1 MAIEAVPWRAVPR
14 SPGLYAMYGGL
25 PPRTWVA
32 YVGQAGNLAQR
43 LTQHLYRRDSSVT
56 TGVSA
61 VGLNVDHVVQVAWWL
76 HPSFSDENRRAAA
89 ELIAFRVL
97 DPALRSR
104 GGVSQS
110 ANDLATDQ
118 HCIAEVEGLLRG
130 EPAGVYQ
137 PPRLSDLADRLA
149 RIEVRLSKLEMRQGG
164 A

>member
-1 MAIEAVPWRAVPR
+1 MGKHIGVGYAFGPTDNRGGACGDRSGSVRAVPR

-43 LTQHLYRRDSSVT
+43 LTQHRYRRDSSVT
-56 TGVSA
+56 IGVSA

-76 HPSFSDENRRAAA
+76 HPSVSDENRR
-89 ELIAFRVL
+89 
-97 DPALRSR
+97 
-104 GGVSQS
+104 
-110 ANDLATDQ
+110 TDQ
-118 HCIAEVEGLLRG
+118 YFIDEVEDLLRG
-130 EPAGVYQ
+130 DPAGVYQ

-149 RIEVRLSKLEMRQGG
+149 RIEVRLSKPPAPTATTRYPKR